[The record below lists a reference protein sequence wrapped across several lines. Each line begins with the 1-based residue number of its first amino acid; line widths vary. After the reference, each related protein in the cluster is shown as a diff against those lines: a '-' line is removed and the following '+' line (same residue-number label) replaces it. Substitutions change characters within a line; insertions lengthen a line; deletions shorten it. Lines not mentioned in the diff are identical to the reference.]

1 MAIPSALSVCVWRF
15 LRPPGGGEDEGEV
28 GAGGEIMAG
37 GITEVGA
44 DDAMTD
50 TEGGGDLV
58 PLPVVSAVIHV
69 IAERFVVL
77 LLTTAW
83 LLMLVLVLA
92 VRHGMAVGGG
102 AAVQAR
108 VVEDMEREEEVGA
121 LAQVVA
127 LSPLLADA
135 RLGKG

>member
-1 MAIPSALSVCVWRF
+1 
-15 LRPPGGGEDEGEV
+15 
-28 GAGGEIMAG
+28 
-37 GITEVGA
+37 
-44 DDAMTD
+44 MTD